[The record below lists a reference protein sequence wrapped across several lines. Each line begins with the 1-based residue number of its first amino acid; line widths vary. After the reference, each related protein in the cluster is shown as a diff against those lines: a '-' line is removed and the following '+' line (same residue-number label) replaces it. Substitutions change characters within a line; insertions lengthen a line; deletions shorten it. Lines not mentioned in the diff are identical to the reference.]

1 MNILF
6 SFFLLVNLLNSSD
19 LEEVKANYLAIQSV
33 EEANNYIR
41 KIENLESDDSK
52 VYLAALYLMKAR
64 FAKFPISKYSNF
76 KKGSK
81 LLDKTINKNKQKVEY
96 RYVRFLFQSE
106 IPKFLGYHENKE
118 EDLTWIIK
126 NFENCKVPI
135 SYKKVMLSNLLKVQG
150 LTEKEHV
157 ELNKL
162 NNLL

>member
-1 MNILF
+1 MKILF
-6 SFFLLVNLLNSSD
+6 SFFLLVNVLSSSD
-19 LEEVKANYLAIQSV
+19 LEEVKANYLAIRSV

-52 VYLAALYLMKAR
+52 VYLAALYLMKSR

-81 LLDKTINKNKQKVEY
+81 LLDKTINKNQQKVEY

-118 EDLTWIIK
+118 EDFTWVIE
-126 NFENCKVPI
+126 NFEDCKL
-135 SYKKVMLSNLLKVQG
+135 SSTYKKVMLTNLLKVQG
-150 LTEKEHV
+150 LTEKQHI